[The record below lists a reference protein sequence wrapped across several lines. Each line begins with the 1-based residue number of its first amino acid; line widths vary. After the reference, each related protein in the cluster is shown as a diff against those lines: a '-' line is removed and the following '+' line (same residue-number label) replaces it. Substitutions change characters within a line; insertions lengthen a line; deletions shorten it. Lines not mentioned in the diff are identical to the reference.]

1 MQLSNDEAVT
11 EDESVAI
18 ALLRQKDVRGLE
30 VLVHLYQLRALR
42 MAFLIVGSRDVAE
55 DVVADAFI
63 VAFERIHQYD
73 PKRPFAP
80 WFYRIVVNLALKW
93 LRRNRRHSPW
103 ETAEERPCNSLQ
115 PDDIAERNE
124 SLYAVRAALW
134 RLSGEQ
140 RTTVVLRFYMD
151 LEEREIAALMNVP
164 LGTVKW
170 RLHRARKTLRE
181 VLRQWEEAGE
191 RRFLRT
197 DLRQHEKAND
207 SRPFPQPRS
216 TR

>member
-1 MQLSNDEAVT
+1 MHLSDDEAVT

-18 ALLRQKDVRGLE
+18 TLLRQKDVRGLE

-42 MAFLIVGSRDVAE
+42 MALLVVGSRDVAE
-55 DVVADAFI
+55 DIVADAFI

-73 PKRPFAP
+73 PKRPFTP

-103 ETAEERPCNSLQ
+103 ETAEEWPCNSLQ

-124 SLYAVRAALW
+124 LLYAVRAALG
-134 RLSGEQ
+134 RLSDEQ

-181 VLRQWEEAGE
+181 VLRQWEAGE

-197 DLRQHEKAND
+197 DLQQHDKAND
-207 SRPFPQPRS
+207 SKPFPQPRS